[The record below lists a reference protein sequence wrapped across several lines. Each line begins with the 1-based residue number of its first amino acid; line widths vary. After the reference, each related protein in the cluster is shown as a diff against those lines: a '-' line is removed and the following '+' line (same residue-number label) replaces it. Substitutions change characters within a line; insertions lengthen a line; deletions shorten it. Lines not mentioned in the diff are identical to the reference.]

1 MMDALFEL
9 TALPNLHPA
18 LVHFPIALSAV
29 ALLFDAAVFIRGR
42 WASADWSAAAL
53 WALAAAGAASAY
65 AAGRVAA
72 DGVGTLSAGAEAALA
87 SHADAALA
95 TVSAIGLLALL
106 RVWLARR
113 DAGEARVRRNAIRI
127 VALLGAIAVQGFVAY
142 TADLG
147 GALVYRHGVAV
158 SGRPAR
164 AVAPDPVP
172 SARYEPAAASSIS
185 HLEDGSLVW
194 TPRPGDEAALG
205 PVLEPFGEPAVR
217 VETPKKST
225 RGLSLVASGRTL
237 LALPGSWED
246 VQLEVRLDTSEF
258 EGSFALGARIEDDST
273 GGFLRFRTD
282 GGAQLVARRAG
293 REQLLDEAAAPL
305 SGSEKTIGLSAVGRH
320 WKGFA
325 DGQTVVHGHARLP
338 GVGRT
343 ALLLDGTGTIR
354 LVSVRISPVNT
365 AGAPAKADEQRSR
378 EPSGPEPSP

>member
-53 WALAAAGAASAY
+53 WVLAAAGAGSAY

-72 DGVGTLSAGAEAALA
+72 DGVGTLSPVVEAALA
-87 SHADAALA
+87 SHADAALV
-95 TVSAIGLLALL
+95 TVSALGLLALL

-113 DAGEARVRRNAIRI
+113 SAGEARTRRDATRI
-127 VALLGAIAVQGFVAY
+127 VALLGAVAVQGLVAY

-158 SGRPAR
+158 AGRPEQ
-164 AVAPDPVP
+164 AVTAGPVTSP
-172 SARYEPAAASSIS
+172 GYEPAADSSIS
-185 HLEDGSLVW
+185 HLEDGSLIW
-194 TPRPGDEAALG
+194 TPRPGDQAALG
-205 PVLEPFGEPAVR
+205 PVLEPLGEVAVR

-225 RGLSLVASGRTL
+225 KGLSLVASGRTL
-237 LALPGSWED
+237 LAFPGSWED
-246 VQLEVRLDTSEF
+246 VQLEMRVDASEF
-258 EGSFALGARIEDDST
+258 EGSFALGARVEGDSS
-273 GGFLRFRTD
+273 GGFLRIRSD
-282 GGAQLVARRAG
+282 GGAQLVARREG
-293 REQLLDEAAAPL
+293 KEQLLDEAATPL
-305 SGSEKTIGLSAVGRH
+305 SGSEMTIGLSAVGRH

-325 DGQTVVHGHARLP
+325 DGQTVVHGHAQLP
-338 GVGRT
+338 GSGRA

-354 LVSVRISPVNT
+354 LISLRISPVNT
-365 AGAPAKADEQRSR
+365 AEAPAKTDEEQVH
-378 EPSGPEPSP
+378 EH